1 MEYVLVM
8 WPDSQ
13 EFMEEEWFD
22 EEAVLHPD
30 ESSAYFIPKERLEEY
45 DQKTVIY

>member
-13 EFMEEEWFD
+13 EFMEEEWFN

-30 ESSAYFIPKERLEEY
+30 ESSAYFIPKERLEGY
-45 DQKTVIY
+45 YHKILNY